1 MLEYLMGAV
10 RAEFLGSSI
19 WMWLVFLVVV
29 ITLLAFDLGI
39 LHKNNKEISIKES
52 LILSAGYIFVAL
64 LFGTWIWHTLGSEQ
78 GINYMTG
85 FFVEK
90 SLSLDNI
97 FVISLIFSYFAV
109 PRIYQYRV
117 LFWGIIGVIILRG
130 LMIALGAALVSEFG
144 WILYIFGGFLIVTG
158 LKMMFVSGKEPDL
171 ADNMM
176 LKFLKNHI
184 PVTDKLHDERFTVT
198 VQNPANGK
206 ARLMATPLLLALVM
220 VECADIVFAVD
231 SIPAIF
237 AITTDPF
244 IVYTS
249 NIFAILGLR
258 ALYFALAS
266 MVNRFAY
273 LKFALAAV
281 LVFIGGKIFWNHF
294 VGKIDP
300 VFSLAVTLLLLAG
313 GVVVSILNTRRLG
326 VTPE

>member
-1 MLEYLMGAV
+1 MLEYLMGVV
-10 RAEFLGSSI
+10 RADFLGSSI
-19 WMWLVFLVVV
+19 WMWLVFLAVV

-52 LILSAGYIFVAL
+52 LFLSAGYILVAL
-64 LFGTWIWHTLGSEQ
+64 LFGTWIWLMLGSEP

-109 PRIYQYRV
+109 PRIYQHRV
-117 LFWGIIGVIILRG
+117 LFWGILGVIILRG
-130 LMIALGAALVSEFG
+130 LMIALGAALVNEFG

-184 PVTDKLHDERFTVT
+184 PVTDKLHGERFTVT
-198 VQNPANGK
+198 VHNPENGK
-206 ARLMATPLLLALVM
+206 TRLMATPLLLALVM

-266 MVNRFAY
+266 MVARFIY
-273 LKFALAAV
+273 LKYALAAV

>member
-1 MLEYLMGAV
+1 MLEYLIGAL
-10 RAEFLGSSI
+10 RADFLGSSI
-19 WMWLVFLVVV
+19 WMWLVFLLVV

-39 LHKNNKEISIKES
+39 LHKKNKEISIKES
-52 LILSAGYIFVAL
+52 LLLSAGYILVAL
-64 LFGTWIWHTLGSEQ
+64 LFGSWIWLSLGSEP
-78 GINYMTG
+78 GINYLTG

-97 FVISLIFSYFAV
+97 FVISLIFSYFAI
-109 PRIYQYRV
+109 PRIYQHRV
-117 LFWGIIGVIILRG
+117 LFWGILGVIILRG
-130 LMIALGAALVSEFG
+130 LMIALGAALVNEFG
-144 WILYIFGGFLIVTG
+144 WILYIFGAFLIVTG
-158 LKMMFVSGKEPDL
+158 LKMMFVSGKEPDI
-171 ADNMM
+171 ADNIM
-176 LKFLKNHI
+176 LKFLKGHI
-184 PVTDKLHDERFTVT
+184 PVTDKLHEERFIVT
-198 VQNPANGK
+198 VRNPANGK
-206 ARLMATPLLLALVM
+206 TGWKATPLLLALVM

-266 MVNRFAY
+266 MVARFAY

-300 VFSLAVTLLLLAG
+300 ILSLAVTLLLLAG
-313 GVVVSILNTRRLG
+313 GVVVSILNTRRLS
-326 VTPE
+326 VTPD